1 MSRNSDQVSEVSYLL
16 GVQRAHFLSA
26 ISHGRIGDT
35 NRQYRAIGVR
45 IISHSAGEK
54 KTTS

>member
-26 ISHGRIGDT
+26 ISHGRIGGT